1 MSLKKCIGNKLLGTN
16 NVIVYWKNALLKFAE
31 SVFFKICFPRNNQ
44 NQAGYRFCCQFV
56 PLRCEE
62 RVFTYFSLNLCV
74 VQRHLCMID
83 REILKQLSAGRS
95 TRID

>member
-1 MSLKKCIGNKLLGTN
+1 MSLKKCIGSKLLGTN

-62 RVFTYFSLNLCV
+62 RVFTYFSLDLYIVLASLMYDKQRNL
-74 VQRHLCMID
+74 QIF
-83 REILKQLSAGRS
+83 AGRS

>member
-62 RVFTYFSLNLCV
+62 RVFTYFSLDLCV

-83 REILKQLSAGRS
+83 REILK
-95 TRID
+95 